1 MILITGATGNLGKLT
16 LTELLKLKPSK
27 DIAVLVRKESEKSKA
42 LAALGV
48 EVRYGDYSDF
58 DSLLKAFEQIETLFF
73 VSTHEAAQNLAV
85 HGNVIEA
92 SIKSGVKRIVYT
104 STQGDKTLN
113 TESGSSA
120 DLHAW
125 TENEIKNSGLNYTI
139 LRNAP
144 YMESL
149 PLILG
154 EKVLELGFTMPAGDG
169 KLSFATRTDMAIAS
183 ATILSSEGHDH
194 KTYEFGGTKSYG
206 YKEVLAILSEIANKE
221 LSYISP
227 EPEIY
232 EKQCKDAG
240 IPEPFIAANLGFAT
254 QVKDGY
260 FDHPTQDLANIL
272 GREPA
277 SVETFLR
284 ENYKFVV

>member
-1 MILITGATGNLGKLT
+1 MILITGATGNLGYQT
-16 LTELLKLKPSK
+16 LTELLKLKPAK
-27 DIAVLVRKESEKSKA
+27 DIAVLVRKESEKSKE
-42 LAALGV
+42 LASLGV
-48 EVRYGDYSDF
+48 DVRIGDYSNY

-92 SIKSGVKRIVYT
+92 SIKSGIKRIVYT

-183 ATILSSEGHDH
+183 AIVLNSEGHDNR
-194 KTYEFGGTKSYG
+194 TYEFGGTKSYG
-206 YKEVLAILSEIANKE
+206 YKEILAVLSDISNKE
-221 LSYISP
+221 LFYISP

-232 EKQCKDAG
+232 KKQCVDAG
-240 IPEPFIAANLGFAT
+240 IPEPYIEANLGFAA

-260 FDHPTQDLANIL
+260 FDHPTTDLAKIL
-272 GREPA
+272 GREPV
-277 SVETFLR
+277 SVETFLKK
-284 ENYKFVV
+284 NYK

>member
-1 MILITGATGNLGKLT
+1 MILITGSTGNLGKLT
-16 LTELLKLKPSK
+16 LTELLKLKPAK
-27 DIAVLVRKESEKSKA
+27 DVAVLVRKESEKSKA

-48 EVRYGDYSDF
+48 EVRIGDYSDY
-58 DSLLKAFEQIETLFF
+58 DSLLQAFKQIETLFF

-85 HGNVIEA
+85 HGNVIQA

-120 DLHAW
+120 DLHSW
-125 TENEIKNSGLNYTI
+125 TESEIKNSGINYTI

-154 EKVLELGFTMPAGDG
+154 DRVLENGFTIPAGDG

-183 ATILSSEGHDH
+183 AMVLNSGGHDN

-206 YKEVLAILSEIANKE
+206 FKEIVAVLSDIAKRK

-227 EPEIY
+227 EPKIY
-232 EKQCKDAG
+232 KNQCLDAG
-240 IPEPFIAANLGFAT
+240 IPEPYIAANLGFAS

-260 FDHPTQDLANIL
+260 FDHPTQELASIL
-272 GREPA
+272 GREPV
-277 SVETFLR
+277 SIETFLK
-284 ENYKFVV
+284 ENYKK

>member
-1 MILITGATGNLGKLT
+1 MILITGATGNLGYLT
-16 LTELLKLKPSK
+16 ITELLKLKPAK

-42 LAALGV
+42 LTALGV
-48 EVRYGDYSDF
+48 DVRIGDYSNY
-58 DSLLKAFEQIETLFF
+58 DSLLQAFEQIETLFF

-85 HGNVIEA
+85 HGNVIKA
-92 SIKSGVKRIVYT
+92 SIKSGVRRIVYT
-104 STQGDKTLN
+104 STQGDKTQN
-113 TESGSSA
+113 TESSSSA

-125 TENEIKNSGLNYTI
+125 TESEIKNSGLNYTI

-154 EKVLELGFTMPAGDG
+154 EKVLEIGFSMPAGDG
-169 KLSFATRTDMAIAS
+169 KLSFAARTDMAIAS
-183 ATILSSEGHDH
+183 AKVLNSEGHNN

-206 YKEVLAILSEIANKE
+206 YKEILAILSDITNKE

-232 EKQCKDAG
+232 KKQCEDAG

-260 FDHPTQDLANIL
+260 FDHPTQDLAIIL
-272 GREPA
+272 GREPV
-277 SVETFLR
+277 SVKTFLKKI
-284 ENYKFVV
+284 YK